1 MNKIIQR
8 PLLAVIALVIV
19 VATIIY
25 LEFDD
30 NQIIQQ
36 TSGNLD
42 VPSTESPQ
50 EGNNQAPLKEKS
62 EKNKM
67 VFLVNKAPEFTG
79 ISNWLNSEPLT
90 MESLR
95 GKVVLIDFWTYSCIN
110 CIRTLPHIVEWD
122 SKYRDKGLVIIGVH
136 TPEFEFE
143 KVPENVQAA
152 MDTHGIK
159 YPVAQDNNYATW
171 NAWKNRYWPHKF
183 LVDKDGK
190 IRYDHIGEGGYEE
203 TEKKIQELLA
213 ELGEDVDVAISE
225 IPDMTPKSQNT
236 PELYA
241 GYDFALPR
249 GQNVGNG
256 GLIPGKIIEYKKSED
271 MDADI
276 VYLEGK
282 WKSNPDNLE
291 AMDEYE
297 SKILLDFTAGSVN
310 IVADALEDAVMM
322 EVLIDD
328 KPITEK
334 QAGNDVTFKDGKG
347 IVVIDAPRLYNVY
360 KGSYG
365 GHLLTLQG
373 IQTGFTFHAF
383 TFG

>member
-1 MNKIIQR
+1 MKKIIQK
-8 PLLAVIALVIV
+8 PLLAVIIITIV
-19 VATIIY
+19 AATIIY
-25 LEFDD
+25 IDFND
-30 NQIIQQ
+30 NQTIEE
-36 TSGNLD
+36 SGSLD
-42 VPSTESPQ
+42 STLVENPQ
-50 EGNNQAPLKEKS
+50 EGSNQAPERDKL

-67 VFLVNKAPEFTG
+67 VFLVNKAPEFKG

-90 MESLR
+90 MEGLK

-122 SKYRDKGLVIIGVH
+122 KKYRDKGLVIIGVH

-143 KVPENVQAA
+143 KVAENVQAA
-152 MDTHGIK
+152 IDAHGIE

-203 TEKKIQELLA
+203 TEKQIQELLA
-213 ELGEDVDVAISE
+213 ELGEDVDIELSDM
-225 IPDMTPKSQNT
+225 PDMTPKSLNT

-249 GQNVGNG
+249 GQNVGNE
-256 GLIPGKIIEYKKSED
+256 GLTPGKITEYKKSD
-271 MDADI
+271 DIDADI
-276 VYLEGK
+276 IYLEGK

-297 SKILLDFTAGSVN
+297 SKILLDFTASAVN
-310 IVADALEDAVMM
+310 IVADALEDNIEM
-322 EVLIDD
+322 EVLIDS
-328 KPITEK
+328 KPITKE
-334 QAGNDVTFKDGKG
+334 QAGNDVIFKDGKG
-347 IVVIDAPRLYNVY
+347 IVIVDKPRLYNAY
-360 KGSYG
+360 KDGYG

-373 IQTGFTFHAF
+373 IQKGFTFHAF